1 MATES
6 RICSLALVTMLAEI
20 FDGFFHWLDLG
31 GVLPEYSFLAI
42 GVFFASSGEDSD
54 SSELDRNG
62 DGCFEGVRGM
72 NLIWFLLSLNRT
84 PVEGLPSFSDVV
96 ELSFEEAKLPPSSS
110 EL

>member
-20 FDGFFHWLDLG
+20 LDGFFHWLDLG
-31 GVLPEYSFLAI
+31 GVLPEYSFLAM
-42 GVFFASSGEDSD
+42 GCFVVSSGEDSD

-72 NLIWFLLSLNRT
+72 NLIWFILSLNRT
-84 PVEGLPSFSDVV
+84 PVEVFIFDISLTIPSHESNRIFISMI
-96 ELSFEEAKLPPSSS
+96 
-110 EL
+110 